1 MNLKYDYW
9 HKEIVSRFGSLLGTN
24 MQDFYTVVSKV
35 SSRVC
40 VCASLFDLSLPPQS
54 RTDLENHSVDAATTS
69 EAVQFITLIQGL
81 KRELKQWESQVE
93 VFHSGQKMLERNRF
107 QFPTSWLHVDNVEG
121 EWSAFNEI
129 MKRKDAIM
137 QTQVSTIYQHTM

>member
-1 MNLKYDYW
+1 M
-9 HKEIVSRFGSLLGTN
+9 
-24 MQDFYTVVSKV
+24 
-35 SSRVC
+35 
-40 VCASLFDLSLPPQS
+40 
-54 RTDLENHSVDAATTS
+54 DAATTS
-69 EAVQFITLIQGL
+69 EAVQFITLIQGV

-107 QFPTSWLHVDNVEG
+107 QFPSSWLHVDNVEG

-137 QTQVSTIYQHTM
+137 QTQVNTDTTLCCVVCDSGTVLSCGCPVPQLMSTPLIAIMHEGIICVLRVCQRLTH